1 MIYLT
6 NLDYKVNEQ
15 DLMQHLTDFAPKRAR
30 LLTDKETGKPKGT
43 GFVELS
49 DTEAAQKAM
58 DNLNGKMFCGRPL
71 VMRGTLTQQR
81 TGSYN

>member
-6 NLDYKVNEQ
+6 NLDYNVNEQ
-15 DLMQHLTDFAPKRAR
+15 DLMQHLADFEPKRAR

-43 GFVELS
+43 GFVELK
-49 DTEAAQKAM
+49 DTEQAQQAI
-58 DNLNGKMFCGRPL
+58 DSLNNKIFCGRPL

-81 TGSYN
+81 TSYN

>member
-6 NLDYKVNEQ
+6 NLDYNVNEQ
-15 DLMQHLTDFAPKRAR
+15 DLMQHLADYDPKRAR

-43 GFVELS
+43 GFVELK
-49 DTEAAQKAM
+49 DTQSAQEAINA
-58 DNLNGKMFCGRPL
+58 LSGKMFCGRPL

-81 TGSYN
+81 TSYN